1 MAPTK
6 SGAVS
11 PFEHLSPQ
19 TTATLLQRREEYN
32 RRLLENWQAERA
44 HLEASR
50 ARAEE
55 MFREERDMMDEERL
69 FWAEQKTKL
78 ETEVMD
84 WRQRTEAAEAK
95 VAQLTKLLESRQQR
109 EEKFGGL
116 FDGADN
122 EVAGHRGS
130 GSSISPGT
138 GGPSTTFQTP
148 SNDVSPGGLAPPTI
162 TIGST
167 IPESNPF
174 VPLDPRMQSASPKT
188 DATLKEEQERVP
200 SIDINE
206 VIPGL
211 EGIRLKAPAIKKST
225 FHDERPHA
233 PTVASGKGSPSN
245 VKKDSVELQSKFLPA
260 VMTQEALRAP
270 EHHRLTMHAGHTPN
284 HSISFSQLP
293 TVDSTAGNTAGS
305 TGTSTPTSPK
315 EPEADQISEAQRS
328 PPRMPDAGQELH
340 EVHGFPDDAAIYEEA
355 IFEPSSDDPALKGPL
370 CLKNRPAAD
379 EIFLRRLSDKLEE
392 VKATD
397 AAPSVLNEK
406 TAAEDLAGSKTILR
420 TKDDTSDGHPDDS
433 LEGNEDIPLRL
444 KKTSNFGQ
452 PLGQIH
458 RSHGL

>member
-1 MAPTK
+1 
-6 SGAVS
+6 
-11 PFEHLSPQ
+11 
-19 TTATLLQRREEYN
+19 
-32 RRLLENWQAERA
+32 
-44 HLEASR
+44 
-50 ARAEE
+50 
-55 MFREERDMMDEERL
+55 MMDEERL

-84 WRQRTEAAEAK
+84 WKQRTEAAEIK
-95 VAQLTKLLESRQQR
+95 VAHLTKLLEPTHQGEGRL
-109 EEKFGGL
+109 GGI
-116 FDGADN
+116 FDGAAN

-130 GSSISPGT
+130 GSSVSPGT
-138 GGPSTTFQTP
+138 GVPSITFQTR
-148 SNDVSPGGLAPPTI
+148 SNDISPSGLPR

-174 VPLDPRMQSASPKT
+174 VPLDPRMQSASPKNE
-188 DATLKEEQERVP
+188 ATRKEQERVP

-206 VIPGL
+206 VMPGL
-211 EGIRLKAPAIKKST
+211 EGIRLKAPAIQKST
-225 FHDERPHA
+225 FNDGRPHS
-233 PTVASGKGSPSN
+233 PTAASDKGSPTN
-245 VKKDSVELQSKFLPA
+245 TKKDLVESQSKVLPA

-315 EPEADQISEAQRS
+315 ELEAVQISEARDQGNSLRI
-328 PPRMPDAGQELH
+328 PDTRRELH
-340 EVHGFPDDAAIYEEA
+340 EMYGLSGDTAIYEEA
-355 IFEPSSDDPALKGPL
+355 IFEPSSDDPELKGPL

-379 EIFLRRLSDKLEE
+379 EMFLRRLSDKLEE

-406 TAAEDLAGSKTILR
+406 TAAELKKDLAGSKTTLHANNNA
-420 TKDDTSDGHPDDS
+420 SDGHPEDS
-433 LEGNEDIPLRL
+433 AEGTEDIPLRL

-452 PLGQIH
+452 PLGQSH
-458 RSHGL
+458 RTSGL